1 MLRPRIVRGEAI
13 VEAEEHDDDRTAG
26 AHVASA
32 AMARLRLRPWFAAL
46 GATLALASISS
57 GVTVTTTAER
67 AAAGQP
73 SLELALVG
81 QQPTTPL
88 GGRLDLR
95 LRLTGPIGV
104 FDDLEVRVIAGRRVG
119 DLAALSESLT
129 TDDLGRTDAVELPFA
144 DLARF
149 GNGDVVAPIELQP
162 ADAAQDFTKL
172 QIETAGVYPLE
183 VLVRDPDGVV
193 LARTVTWLVAV
204 ADDDRPSARVAW
216 LWSLVEPPSVEL
228 DGVTPTD
235 AFVAAVGPRSRLATI
250 AGLLADAAD
259 IPISVA
265 AGPQTLEAWSVAADR
280 DPEIAATFDTAR
292 RALRD
297 ETHELIA
304 TPYVPIDA
312 PTLEAD
318 GLGGRVPDLYLE
330 GARTLQEILDRRPE
344 PATVFVDPVD
354 RSSLGRTADAF
365 AYRALVVADRLATT
379 SNATDTDTPAAP
391 DDFDEF
397 APFTIETPAAPFVA
411 VATADELD
419 RILDG
424 TGLPGQRVQ
433 HLMAALALVG
443 RDRDEPATVAFAT
456 PDDWRPE
463 ATEVRAV
470 LAALRDH
477 ALVDLVPLGDLFAA
491 RTGEQPATLQSADLG
506 IAVKPADLAHAERTL
521 ATYESLVGADD
532 PDVEHGRAAI
542 RLALADGVA
551 PAETAARLAAIDT
564 AAQSFLAGIGTESR
578 RVTLTDRR
586 SRIPISFRNTTGRS
600 VEVRVTLSSSKLTF
614 PELEDASRIIT
625 LEADRNTTVQFL
637 VEARTSGT
645 FPMRVDL
652 SSADGNLPI
661 GAPTQITVQ
670 SPVVGAIGTWLTYGA
685 LGFLALWW
693 GHHFWRARRTRRPE
707 VVAG

>member
-1 MLRPRIVRGEAI
+1 MPSSTTTTVLR
-13 VEAEEHDDDRTAG
+13 G
-26 AHVASA
+26 AHLASA
-32 AMARLRLRPWFAAL
+32 AMARLRLRPCFAAL
-46 GATLALASISS
+46 AATLALAAAS
-57 GVTVTTTAER
+57 GGAVATAS
-67 AAAGQP
+67 AAAAQAT
-73 SLELALVG
+73 LVLDLVG
-81 QQPTTPL
+81 QDPTTAL

-95 LRLTGPIGV
+95 LRLTGPIGA

-129 TDDLGRTDAVELPFA
+129 SDDLGRTDAVELRFA

-162 ADAAQDFTKL
+162 SDEDPDFSKL

-183 VLVRDPDGVV
+183 VLVRDADDVV

-204 ADDDRPSARVAW
+204 ADDDPPTARVAW
-216 LWSLVEPPSVEL
+216 VWSLVEPPKVEL

-250 AGLLADAAD
+250 VGLLGDAGE

-265 AGPQTLEAWSVAADR
+265 AGPQTLEAWSAAADR
-280 DPEIAATFDTAR
+280 DPEVAATFDLAR
-292 RALRD
+292 RALRGD
-297 ETHELIA
+297 AHELIA

-318 GLGGRVPDLYLE
+318 GLGDRVPDLYLE
-330 GARTLQEILDRRPE
+330 GARTLQEVLGRRPE
-344 PATVFVDPVD
+344 SATVFVDPVD
-354 RSSLGRTADAF
+354 RPSLARAADAF
-365 AYRALVVADRLATT
+365 AYRALVRADALAPAPGTG
-379 SNATDTDTPAAP
+379 NGNGNDGNVGGDDGNDGDGDPAAA
-391 DDFDEF
+391 FDEY
-397 APFTIETPAAPFVA
+397 APFTIETSAAPFVA
-411 VATADELD
+411 VVTADDLD
-419 RILDG
+419 DLLDG
-424 TGLPGQRVQ
+424 SGLPGQRVQ

-456 PDDWRPE
+456 PSNWRPE
-463 ATEVRAV
+463 TTEVRAV

-477 ALVDLVPLGDLFAA
+477 ALVDVVPLGDLFTA
-491 RTGEQPATLQSADLG
+491 RTGAQPGYLRSADLG
-506 IAVKPADLAHAERTL
+506 VAVEPAALARAERTL
-521 ATYESLVGADD
+521 ATYESLVGTDD
-532 PDVEHGRAAI
+532 PGVAQGRAAI
-542 RLALADGVA
+542 ELALADGVP
-551 PAETAARLAAIDT
+551 PAETAARLAAIDST
-564 AAQSFLAGIGTESR
+564 AQSFLAGIGTESR

-600 VEVRVTLSSSKLTF
+600 VEVRVELSSSKLTF
-614 PELEDASRIIT
+614 PEPEESSRTIT

-693 GHHFWRARRTRRPE
+693 GHHFWRGRRSRRPE
-707 VVAG
+707 VETA